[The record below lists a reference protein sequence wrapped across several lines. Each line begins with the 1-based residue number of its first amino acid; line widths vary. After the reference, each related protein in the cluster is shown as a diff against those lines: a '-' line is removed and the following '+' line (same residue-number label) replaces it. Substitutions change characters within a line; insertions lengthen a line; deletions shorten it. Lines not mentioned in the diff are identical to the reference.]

1 MRSHSQSQQRWA
13 LSCSSLR
20 AWHLEGHHPFQN
32 KEAPRVTEQ
41 FKELGGTSRDLRLIA
56 NQEGTHLGNQTLN
69 CGCTLCPKYTVH
81 TSCDYIDP
89 TPVFP
94 PLETKGLSVT
104 YLYILSSMNIIQW
117 NQAES
122 LGAKC

>member
-20 AWHLEGHHPFQN
+20 AWHLEGHHPIQN

-56 NQEGTHLGNQTLN
+56 NQEGAHLGNQTLN
-69 CGCTLCPKYTVH
+69 CGCALCPKYAAVH

-94 PLETKGLSVT
+94 PLSVWRLKDYLSLIST
-104 YLYILSSMNIIQW
+104 
-117 NQAES
+117 S
-122 LGAKC
+122 LAWFLAQS